1 MLGERDVSILGRL
14 KDKVNTSTFA
24 QFKIYMTEKLE
35 YIKDK
40 IKLVKEKLLGDNK
53 RLTLGEGEVIEK

>member
-53 RLTLGEGEVIEK
+53 KLTLGEGEVIEK